1 MTKLRI
7 FGAIAIACLAVQPTN
22 AASETFGLEYRVERQ
37 DAGKLTLAACLA
49 ITEKA
54 SAALGYVAAERKV
67 YPGQL
72 AVFAS
77 GPRKGGGSLTVYC
90 IAVDRK
96 VAYVVQALDYNQAQS
111 SAARRAADTV
121 HQALL
126 RAVK

>member
-7 FGAIAIACLAVQPTN
+7 FGAMLMACATVHPAS
-22 AASETFGLEYRVERQ
+22 AASGKFGLEYRVERA

-49 ITEKA
+49 ISEKA

-111 SAARRAADTV
+111 SAARRAADSV

>member
-1 MTKLRI
+1 MTGYR
-7 FGAIAIACLAVQPTN
+7 ALAAVLMGLVTMQPAV
-22 AASETFGLEYRVERQ
+22 AASEKFGLEYRVERE

-49 ITEKA
+49 IAEKA

-67 YPGQL
+67 YPRQL

-90 IAVDRK
+90 IAVGRK

-111 SAARRAADTV
+111 SAARRAADSV